1 MHYWVCWNGPR
12 HTTELYCQLEGACV
26 LERVAFNTVWPEDPT
41 VTAEDLGPS
50 ILAFSLL

>member
-1 MHYWVCWNGPR
+1 M
-12 HTTELYCQLEGACV
+12 ELYCQLEGTCV
-26 LERVAFNTVWPEDPT
+26 LERVAFDTVWPEDPT